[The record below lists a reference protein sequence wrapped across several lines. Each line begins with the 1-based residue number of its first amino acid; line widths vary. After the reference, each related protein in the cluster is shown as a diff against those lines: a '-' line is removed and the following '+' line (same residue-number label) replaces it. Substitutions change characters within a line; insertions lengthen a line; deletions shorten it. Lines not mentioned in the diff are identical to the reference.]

1 MENTYLNK
9 AADGAAEDMI
19 RSFVQIGC
27 AEVHEKTLY
36 EKALGELEGLEE
48 KDYNKANDILAK
60 MDDIAEEIDRLA
72 SLRRKIMLR
81 LYEMYH
87 GDKNLWCQ
95 VKHLGIGAYTL
106 FEAYQASD
114 RDQELLDL
122 AMEANKA
129 FLRALS
135 GFLGIEITECAA
147 CFADLIKAAG
157 KE

>member
-1 MENTYLNK
+1 MENTYLNR

-27 AEVHEKTLY
+27 AEVHAKTLY
-36 EKALGELEGLEE
+36 EKALGELEGIEN
-48 KDYNKANDILAK
+48 DHNKANELLAQ

-81 LYEMYH
+81 LYEMYQ

-135 GFLGIEITECAA
+135 GFLGIEITECAS
-147 CFADLIKAAG
+147 CFSDMLKAAG

>member
-48 KDYNKANDILAK
+48 EDYNKANDILAK

-135 GFLGIEITECAA
+135 GFLGIEITECQA
-147 CFADLIKAAG
+147 CFSDMIKG
-157 KE
+157 KEN